1 MNLHQLSYNFEHF
14 SYSSH
19 VALQNNS
26 VPGKGHENM
35 CFANSALQVLFSF
48 SNFVQHVLES
58 LPSPS
63 TRVVSKIKELFMDM
77 YSSRSVNTF
86 KYVTHLSLP
95 GYVPYQMFDSQEFLV
110 HVLNSL
116 YPTLDQDC
124 MFKIDMLSSISCHGN
139 SCRHSIDSV
148 ESLHH
153 LSLSLDPNKFSFSI
167 SELLLNY
174 QLTEEMN
181 DYRCEGCVRQGT
193 CIREMT
199 ISDTSD
205 VIILQVKAFQI
216 INGLVMKNNSK
227 VLLDSV
233 LNDFYGKKYSLHG
246 VIYHIGTS
254 A

>member
-1 MNLHQLSYNFEHF
+1 MPSESSKKNVQNCRKADEDSSGHLEF

-19 VALQNNS
+19 VPLQNNS

-95 GYVPYQMFDSQEFLV
+95 GYTPYQMFDSQEFLV

-116 YPTLDQDC
+116 YPT
-124 MFKIDMLSSISCHGN
+124 
-139 SCRHSIDSV
+139 
-148 ESLHH
+148 
-153 LSLSLDPNKFSFSI
+153 
-167 SELLLNY
+167 
-174 QLTEEMN
+174 
-181 DYRCEGCVRQGT
+181 
-193 CIREMT
+193 
-199 ISDTSD
+199 
-205 VIILQVKAFQI
+205 
-216 INGLVMKNNSK
+216 
-227 VLLDSV
+227 
-233 LNDFYGKKYSLHG
+233 
-246 VIYHIGTS
+246 
-254 A
+254 